1 MKVEPAEVKEMF
13 RLRREGWSHTDI
25 ADWIGC
31 SRSTVRYHLKRHK
44 VDFMQLDELRNEIRE
59 LENKLALAEA
69 DRNYYQLRCEQL
81 ARTSCIPLEAELVRL
96 PVTGRCN

>member
-1 MKVEPAEVKEMF
+1 MKVSAKEIREMF
-13 RLRREGWSHTDI
+13 RFRREGWSHTDI

-31 SRSTVRYHLKRHK
+31 SRSTVRYHLRRHK
-44 VDFMQLDELRNEIRE
+44 VDFMRPDELRNEIRD

-69 DRNYYQLRCEQL
+69 DRTYYQLRCEQL
-81 ARTSCIPLEAELVRL
+81 ARTSYIPVEDELVRL